1 MLDLNDEEAREVIP
15 RPLLVEIVVLL
26 LRYAVVPNHALL
38 CRVLSAAAAQSQ
50 ATKPPAEMASEEG
63 RQGCG

>member
-50 ATKPPAEMASEEG
+50 ATKPLAEMALEEG
-63 RQGCG
+63 QGCG

>member
-1 MLDLNDEEAREVIP
+1 MLDLDDEEAREVIP

-26 LRYAVVPNHALL
+26 LLDAIVPDHSLL
-38 CRVLSAAAAQSQ
+38 CRVLNARSQSHQ
-50 ATKPPAEMASEEG
+50 ATEPPAEMALEER